1 MSCSETRFTTPLVT
15 GSSPSGSPTTSPS
28 ASPGATPSP
37 TATEPATHTGT
48 AARLKALDNQL
59 KAGIDDWLASGESY
73 KSRAFYELKLIGLE
87 AQKLY
92 RKLARDRDLSRRV
105 LAKVSGRLKWKLQAN
120 IKAARRLSVLV
131 TPLKPPVRMRTKS
144 PAPPKQLLRIY
155 KEAQRRFGVPW
166 WILSSVNFIESKYGR
181 LNGPSSAGAMGP
193 MQFMPATWDAYG
205 RGNIMDPYNSIMAA
219 ARYLSASGAPERMRD
234 ALFAYNHSDAYV
246 DAILIYARQMKADVR
261 NYYGYYLWQ
270 VFVRTTEGDLQLTG
284 PGHD

>member
-1 MSCSETRFTTPLVT
+1 VR
-15 GSSPSGSPTTSPS
+15 
-28 ASPGATPSP
+28 
-37 TATEPATHTGT
+37 TGT
-48 AARLKALDNQL
+48 AARLKDLDDRL
-59 KAGIDDWLASGESY
+59 KSGIEAWLASGESY
-73 KSRAFYELKLIGLE
+73 KSRSFYELKLIGLE

-92 RKLARDRDLSRRV
+92 RKLARNRDLSRRV
-105 LAKVSGRLKWKLQAN
+105 LAKVSGNLKWKVQAN

-131 TPLKPPVRMRTKS
+131 TPLKPPVRMKTKS
-144 PAPPKQLLRIY
+144 PASPKQLMRFY

-166 WILSSVNFIESKYGR
+166 WILASVNFIESKFGR
-181 LNGPSSAGAMGP
+181 LNGPSSAGAKGP

-205 RGNIMDPYNSIMAA
+205 RGNIMNPYNSIMAA

-234 ALFAYNHSDAYV
+234 ALYAYNHSDAYV

-284 PGHD
+284 PGRD